1 MDNTHIDNHLQLLM
15 RIEALKAEK
24 DIRENE
30 LKINFNELISGLNL
44 VSILKG
50 TTKNEN
56 PLDFI
61 KSGVNTVL
69 DLIIGLALGKNRSI
83 KGFLSAVLV
92 EKFTTM
98 LIDNNLTNI

>member
-1 MDNTHIDNHLQLLM
+1 
-15 RIEALKAEK
+15 
-24 DIRENE
+24 
-30 LKINFNELISGLNL
+30 LISGLNL

-98 LIDNNLTNI
+98 LIDNNLTNIISGISMLMHRNKKMDAETNTK